1 VSTTSKGTYTQ
12 LIGRTNILQ
21 LKDWILRSPQR
32 FSSSFRALANTVG
45 QLDPFMHE
53 DAPIVSTQGTT
64 TPDSQKQYF
73 SMTSS
78 FGQGFM
84 IVREYK
90 HSFQACTSFPSPQS
104 HIIESFPLL
113 LYFFVPASAKFSCH
127 SGEEPNVPRIFYG
140 VHSQKQSTI
149 IDLPLGYREV
159 KMLPMVLSVAA

>member
-1 VSTTSKGTYTQ
+1 
-12 LIGRTNILQ
+12 
-21 LKDWILRSPQR
+21 
-32 FSSSFRALANTVG
+32 
-45 QLDPFMHE
+45 MHE

-73 SMTSS
+73 SITSS
-78 FGQGFM
+78 FGPGFT

-90 HSFQACTSFPSPQS
+90 HSFQACTSFPITTVS
-104 HIIESFPLL
+104 HNRELPLL
-113 LYFFVPASAKFSCH
+113 LYFFVPASAKFSCY

-159 KMLPMVLSVAA
+159 KMLPMVLSVAV